1 MQGTPMFAAIHDRG
15 QVFPRTIFPLGA
27 KFLIIPQPSASSTA
41 SQTSLRF
48 GAERRRGLSR
58 AEWGEMD
65 CDEEDRQET
74 GECVWSGVAE
84 EMGCQ
89 PRVFYEGGRGEWGGK
104 RALLDESKNNSSSR
118 SNSSSHINNINKHMQ
133 EHCLTIF
140 TCGEAVRS

>member
-27 KFLIIPQPSASSTA
+27 KFLIIPQPSASSA
-41 SQTSLRF
+41 SSQTSLRF

-89 PRVFYEGGRGEWGGK
+89 PRVFYEGGRGEWARK
-104 RALLDESKNNSSSR
+104 MDLLDGIKNNR
-118 SNSSSHINNINKHMQ
+118 NSSSHNIIIINNNKYCM
-133 EHCLTIF
+133 
-140 TCGEAVRS
+140 

>member
-1 MQGTPMFAAIHDRG
+1 MARVLDPVTKKLFLFCWFRDLFFSRSAMQGTPMFAAIHDRG

-27 KFLIIPQPSASSTA
+27 KFLIIPQPSASSAA

-74 GECVWSGVAE
+74 GECVWSGVADK
-84 EMGCQ
+84 MGCQ
-89 PRVFYEGGRGEWGGK
+89 PRVFYEGGRGEWG
-104 RALLDESKNNSSSR
+104 
-118 SNSSSHINNINKHMQ
+118 
-133 EHCLTIF
+133 
-140 TCGEAVRS
+140 